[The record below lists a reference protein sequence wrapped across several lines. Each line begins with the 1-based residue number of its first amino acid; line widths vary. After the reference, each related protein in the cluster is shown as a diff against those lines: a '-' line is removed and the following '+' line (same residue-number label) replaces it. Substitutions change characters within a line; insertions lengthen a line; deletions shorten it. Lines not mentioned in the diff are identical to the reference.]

1 MDSAPWTTC
10 KLKGQLTAATL
21 TSGASKDGEIQYAVQ
36 YSNCGRG
43 SQTSALA
50 SEPQAHEGAQRA
62 Q

>member
-1 MDSAPWTTC
+1 MLAREADSKAIN
-10 KLKGQLTAATL
+10 LKDRMTPNPLCMGT
-21 TSGASKDGEIQYAVQ
+21 GAVNSTVQ
-36 YSNCGRG
+36 YSKCGRG

>member
-1 MDSAPWTTC
+1 MATADMMGSATVAEAC
-10 KLKGQLTAATL
+10 ATEHISPKKHS
-21 TSGASKDGEIQYAVQ
+21 TVQ